1 MKSYIMENSVSY
13 GLERRTLVSI
23 WMLNMYMEWLILIGK
38 KYVWTLLYKVS
49 TALSE
54 PWKVELVQTLSIYLS
69 LEEF

>member
-1 MKSYIMENSVSY
+1 
-13 GLERRTLVSI
+13 
-23 WMLNMYMEWLILIGK
+23 MLNMYMEWLILIGK
-38 KYVWTLLYKVS
+38 KYVGTLLYKVS